1 MEKRVVSKA
10 GKCVLFLAG
19 LCLGEGISHVAAAD
33 LVIAASPS
41 VSVPLEALARAYE
54 ASHPQTRVRLYYD
67 RALDLRRTIASIQ
80 QDGRHFIGTGEVSLV
95 APGDD
100 ELLDRLEQKYYV
112 LPGSRQVYAVNRVV
126 LVAPESLVEAPSS
139 FDAVAADG
147 RLRLAVADPHDTALG
162 RETRE
167 LLETLGLV
175 GALEGRVDVAADAR
189 GVLDHVLNGQADVG
203 IVSGADAARERDR
216 VRVVATA
223 PGDRPASKTHS
234 IAMERYCPDRAR
246 SGEFLRF
253 IHTEAARAAI
263 RQVGYEMV
271 EARKELV
278 P

>member
-1 MEKRVVSKA
+1 MAKKTSRC
-10 GKCVLFLAG
+10 GLFLAV
-19 LCLGEGISHVAAAD
+19 LCLGGGVTPVAAAD

-41 VSVPLEALARAYE
+41 VAVPLEALARAYE
-54 ASHPQTRVRLYYD
+54 VTHPQTRVRLYYD
-67 RALDLRRTIASIQ
+67 RALDLRRTLASIQ

-112 LPGSRQVYAVNRVV
+112 LPGSRQVYAVNRLV
-126 LVAPESLVEAPSS
+126 LVVPEALVEAPSS

-147 RLRLAVADPHDTALG
+147 RLRLAVADPDSTALG

-175 GALEGRVDVAADAR
+175 GAVEGRVDMAADAR

-203 IVSGADAARERDR
+203 IVSGSDAARERDR

-223 PGDRPASKTHS
+223 PGDRPAPKMHS

-246 SGEFLRF
+246 GEEFLRF
-253 IHTEAARAAI
+253 LHTEAARAAI
-263 RQVGYEMV
+263 RLVGYDTV
-271 EARKELV
+271 GARQE
-278 P
+278 PAP